1 MALEWH
7 QSRTGS
13 LFVMAAVSFPYLN
26 EFHRI
31 LYQSQRLGLGLRKHV
46 RHGLRILEGRPQQG
60 NNRRFFF
67 CVLIS
72 SRSSCSASS
81 FLASI
86 LPCFFR

>member
-31 LYQSQRLGLGLRKHV
+31 LYQSQRLGLGLRKHAC
-46 RHGLRILEGRPQQG
+46 HGLRILEGRPQQG

-67 CVLIS
+67 CVLD
-72 SRSSCSASS
+72 RGHAAV
-81 FLASI
+81 LNEHEGT
-86 LPCFFR
+86 RVGRGE